1 MDDTTPMSEAV
12 RVADLTASVLPA
24 YASTP
29 KRDNRAPQNLMPVS
43 QLEKHLR
50 HRLGDP
56 ELRLR
61 LLRRAFAREAVA
73 WEH

>member
-1 MDDTTPMSEAV
+1 
-12 RVADLTASVLPA
+12 VLPS
-24 YASTP
+24 YASSP
-29 KRDNRAPQNLMPVS
+29 KRDNRAPQNLLPVG

-56 ELRLR
+56 ELHRR
-61 LLRRAFAREAVA
+61 MLLRAFAREAVG